1 MSANCG
7 LVASSLAVALLVGL
21 APAQEKIKAAEQ
33 LRKENAELRKENATL
48 KQKLKA
54 LDTRAKKEGKQRQR
68 DVLRDVPEIVKREAR
83 KARDLEA
90 KRRKEGRRRAVEIR
104 IQIKAQEVLLARALG
119 DAMVQQSPPI
129 PDKDFL
135 KALDALTQA
144 RRKLG
149 QVKEPA
155 KAKAVVDEMERIL
168 GDARRALWKLEQ
180 AEKQKK
186 TKTPTK
192 K

>member
-1 MSANCG
+1 MLGRDAMSAKCG
-7 LVASSLAVALLVGL
+7 PVASMLSVALLVGL
-21 APAQEKIKAAEQ
+21 APAQEPTKTAEQ

-54 LDTRAKKEGKQRQR
+54 LDTRARREGARRDRERQQRMAAFLLQRQK
-68 DVLRDVPEIVKREAR
+68 DNAAEASR
-83 KARDLEA
+83 A
-90 KRRKEGRRRAVEIR
+90 KP
-104 IQIKAQEVLLARALG
+104 
-119 DAMVQQSPPI
+119 SPPI

-135 KALDALTQA
+135 RALNALTQA

-149 QVKEPA
+149 QSKEPA

-186 TKTPTK
+186 IKSPAK